1 MPHGQAHL
9 ERLDIGT
16 SLVTVDPISI
26 AIEGALWGSI
36 RAHGMLPEIAIV
48 SDDTGQFAVGRH
60 AFCRVH
66 AEPLVHKLDTFTNLH
81 RAAQKHARAL
91 TWHFYD
97 YLKEYHADPTARRR
111 GGLRARID
119 PIFRRCTGTVVL
131 GRLLMRLHANKPT
144 LLIVLD
150 RPEIPLNANGSEHD
164 IRLHVI
170 KRKISGGTR
179 SLDSRGCHDAFLS
192 SMGTAAKLGIAFW
205 GYLGDRLTFLTIQTF
220 NICQTSPAVAASPH
234 EARVPLLGG
243 AALRGSAAI
252 AVWGVTTAESE
263 LPNPA
268 HPQIR
273 RNQAHFV
280 PIKYRCASRH
290 VMRRIKHLLMFVPN
304 RGPRMN
310 AQYEPDHELED
321 RLSGRLLDVFIR
333 GGLVVVLVL
342 LCYLIFSPFL
352 TMMLWALI
360 LAITIY
366 PLHQMLAARIGGKQ
380 GLAATLIVLL
390 AVGVIVTPTIML
402 ASEFGDSVQNLIKN
416 VRDNTLQIPAPSEKV
431 AAWPVVGERVHA
443 VWSQAH
449 NDLPGLVQSMQP
461 KLGELATKAL
471 GIVAALGGSLLMFLF
486 SFVVA
491 GIIMAYGESGAR
503 AMQEIFERI
512 AGIARGEEFTK
523 LSTATVRAV
532 ASGVIGIACIQALI
546 IGVSLM
552 IAGVPFAGVLAVVV
566 LVFGVAQLP
575 ALIVTLPVIG
585 WIWASGE
592 YGTGPAVAYTVL
604 LFVGG
609 MADNVLKPLMLGRGV
624 DAPMPVI
631 LIGALGG
638 MATTGIL
645 GMFVG
650 ATGLALGY
658 QIFMRWVHDNPER
671 ARQTAAGG
679 SPSTR

>member
-1 MPHGQAHL
+1 M
-9 ERLDIGT
+9 
-16 SLVTVDPISI
+16 S
-26 AIEGALWGSI
+26 
-36 RAHGMLPEIAIV
+36 
-48 SDDTGQFAVGRH
+48 
-60 AFCRVH
+60 
-66 AEPLVHKLDTFTNLH
+66 
-81 RAAQKHARAL
+81 
-91 TWHFYD
+91 
-97 YLKEYHADPTARRR
+97 
-111 GGLRARID
+111 
-119 PIFRRCTGTVVL
+119 
-131 GRLLMRLHANKPT
+131 
-144 LLIVLD
+144 
-150 RPEIPLNANGSEHD
+150 
-164 IRLHVI
+164 
-170 KRKISGGTR
+170 
-179 SLDSRGCHDAFLS
+179 
-192 SMGTAAKLGIAFW
+192 
-205 GYLGDRLTFLTIQTF
+205 
-220 NICQTSPAVAASPH
+220 
-234 EARVPLLGG
+234 VP
-243 AALRGSAAI
+243 
-252 AVWGVTTAESE
+252 
-263 LPNPA
+263 
-268 HPQIR
+268 
-273 RNQAHFV
+273 
-280 PIKYRCASRH
+280 
-290 VMRRIKHLLMFVPN
+290 
-304 RGPRMN
+304 
-310 AQYEPDHELED
+310 YEPDHELED
-321 RLSGRLLDVFIR
+321 RLSRRLLDVFIR
-333 GGLVVVLVL
+333 AGLVVVLVL

-366 PLHQMLAARIGGKQ
+366 PLHQMLAARIGGRQ

-390 AVGVIVTPTIML
+390 AVVVIVTPTIML

-416 VRDNTLQIPAPSEKV
+416 VRDNTFQVPAPSDKV
-431 AAWPVVGERVHA
+431 AAWPVVGERMHA

-471 GIVAALGGSLLMFLF
+471 GIVAALGGGLLMFLF
-486 SFVVA
+486 SFIVA

-512 AGIARGEEFTK
+512 VGIARGQEFAK

-566 LVFGVAQLP
+566 LVLGVAQLP
-575 ALIVTLPVIG
+575 ALLVTLPVIG

-592 YGTGPAVAYTVL
+592 YNTGPAVAYTVL

-658 QIFMRWVHDNPER
+658 QIFMRWVQDNPER
-671 ARQTAAGG
+671 ARRTAAGG
-679 SPSTR
+679 SPSIG